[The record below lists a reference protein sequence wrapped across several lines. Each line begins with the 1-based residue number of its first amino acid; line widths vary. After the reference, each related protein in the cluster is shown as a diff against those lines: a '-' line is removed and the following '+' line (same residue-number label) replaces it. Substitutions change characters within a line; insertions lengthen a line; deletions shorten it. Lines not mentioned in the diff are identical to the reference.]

1 MAIPN
6 IFGKDYVEVA
16 QNLGADGGFAKFIY
30 KIKMLKSS
38 SRKEEGDR
46 IHNPSYLRHKD
57 NTPNIM
63 RTSLLLLSA
72 TLANANKNRYS
83 PPRTGYVKTTPQL
96 HPTLP
101 FPNIFL
107 F

>member
-16 QNLGADGGFAKFIY
+16 QNLGAVGGFAKFIY

-46 IHNPSYLRHKD
+46 IS
-57 NTPNIM
+57 
-63 RTSLLLLSA
+63 
-72 TLANANKNRYS
+72 
-83 PPRTGYVKTTPQL
+83 
-96 HPTLP
+96 
-101 FPNIFL
+101 
-107 F
+107 